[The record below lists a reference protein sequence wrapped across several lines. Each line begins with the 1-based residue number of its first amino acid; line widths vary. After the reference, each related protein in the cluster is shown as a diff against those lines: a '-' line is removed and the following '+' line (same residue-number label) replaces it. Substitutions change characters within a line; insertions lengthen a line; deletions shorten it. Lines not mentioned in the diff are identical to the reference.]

1 MRLAAKIIGAAWI
14 AAVVTFGG
22 WLGFAGVFVGVG
34 CLIFESGYGDIWIL
48 AIVAVP
54 GYFVWK
60 WGNGGKSQN
69 EATDA

>member
-22 WLGFAGVFVGVG
+22 WLGFAGVCMGVV
-34 CLIFESGYGDIWIL
+34 CLILESGCGDIWIL

-54 GYFVWK
+54 GYFFW
-60 WGNGGKSQN
+60 
-69 EATDA
+69 